1 MMIAIASNNDIMIFN
16 DGISLKNIQ
25 VSIPNI
31 NVPMPNPNIL
41 IFHNFPKYS
50 TENLVA

>member
-1 MMIAIASNNDIMIFN
+1 MMIARASNNDITIFS

-25 VSIPNI
+25 VSIPNS

-41 IFHNFPKYS
+41 IFHNLPKYS
-50 TENLVA
+50 TEYLVA

>member
-1 MMIAIASNNDIMIFN
+1 MMIAKASNNDITIFS

-31 NVPMPNPNIL
+31 IVPIPNPNIL
-41 IFHNFPKYS
+41 IFHNLPKCS
-50 TENLVA
+50 TEYRVA